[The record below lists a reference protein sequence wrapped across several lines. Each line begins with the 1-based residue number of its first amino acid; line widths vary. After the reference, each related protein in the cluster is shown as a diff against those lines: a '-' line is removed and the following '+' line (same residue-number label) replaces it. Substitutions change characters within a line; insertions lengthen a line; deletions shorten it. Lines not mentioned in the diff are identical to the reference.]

1 MFPASGRELEI
12 QEPYDNMFFD
22 QADTSECPEVD
33 KRILANIR
41 KSVEQ
46 EKVEIKG
53 F

>member
-12 QEPYDNMFFD
+12 QEPYDSMFFD

>member
-41 KSVEQ
+41 KSVEH
-46 EKVEIKG
+46 EKIEIKG